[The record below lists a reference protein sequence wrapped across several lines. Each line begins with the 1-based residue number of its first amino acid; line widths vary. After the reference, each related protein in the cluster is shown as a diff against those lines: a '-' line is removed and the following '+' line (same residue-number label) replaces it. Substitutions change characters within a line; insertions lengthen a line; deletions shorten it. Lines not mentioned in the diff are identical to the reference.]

1 MEKQVCGKKTAIDI
15 LKAGGLKATP
25 QRTELINEIF
35 ASGHASIEMIYKGMK
50 NKFPAISAATIYKII
65 NVFLERNII
74 NEIHIAVGKNR
85 YELKKKPHAHHICTI
100 CYKIFDLYLNS
111 ESLLKQVENKGYSP
125 IRYEMYFYGICPDC
139 R

>member
-1 MEKQVCGKKTAIDI
+1 MVKQVCSKKTAIDI
-15 LKAGGLKATP
+15 LKAGNLKATP
-25 QRTELINEIF
+25 QRTELINEIS
-35 ASGHASIEMIYKGMK
+35 ALGHASIKIIYKSMK

-65 NVFLERNII
+65 NVCLKRNII

-100 CYKIFDLYLNS
+100 CCKIFDLYLNS
-111 ESLLKQVENKGYSP
+111 ESLLEQVENKGYSP
-125 IRYEMYFYGICPDC
+125 LRCEIYFYGICPDC